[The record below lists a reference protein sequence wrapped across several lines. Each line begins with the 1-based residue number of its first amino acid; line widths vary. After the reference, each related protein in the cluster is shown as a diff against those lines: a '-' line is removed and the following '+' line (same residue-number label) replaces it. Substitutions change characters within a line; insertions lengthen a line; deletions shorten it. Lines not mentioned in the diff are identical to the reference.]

1 MTETTGWFE
10 IHPNLVG
17 TFLLINTTITV
28 STSSIMHAGNFS
40 GGTGVS
46 KGAAIDF
53 VFPESPARG
62 EGEPLMSR
70 HAAIPVP
77 VCLGL

>member
-1 MTETTGWFE
+1 MFK

-28 STSSIMHAGNFS
+28 STSSIMDASNFS
-40 GGTGVS
+40 GATGVS
-46 KGAAIDF
+46 KGTEKGFI
-53 VFPESPARG
+53 FPKSPAPG
-62 EGEPLMSR
+62 KGKPLIIR
-70 HAAIPVP
+70 HTVIPVL

>member
-1 MTETTGWFE
+1 
-10 IHPNLVG
+10 
-17 TFLLINTTITV
+17 
-28 STSSIMHAGNFS
+28 MHAGNFS

-53 VFPESPARG
+53 VFPESPAPG

-70 HAAIPVP
+70 HTAIPVL